1 MPCMKFLFVRP
12 YVCRRLPS
20 DSTSRRTPL
29 PWAMR
34 FPLLGL
40 ARDLQPLA
48 NAHAERTTKKVKDHS
63 FGLWLSRGA
72 WRIRTAVDGFAD
84 RWLSHSSKAPWHHFW
99 FAVAKVQH
107 FICFT
112 KCFAHFFLFLFAFI
126 CFFLLLSFFY
136 LSFIPFFISL
146 IPFSLLSLLAEYFHV
161 LSFGL
166 SSHGLSSQHFLSLR
180 NFLSCFFEHASLIG
194 QP

>member
-1 MPCMKFLFVRP
+1 MWGIKQKNRN
-12 YVCRRLPS
+12 R
-20 DSTSRRTPL
+20 STI
-29 PWAMR
+29 AI
-34 FPLLGL
+34 LLCG
-40 ARDLQPLA
+40 
-48 NAHAERTTKKVKDHS
+48 
-63 FGLWLSRGA
+63 GA

-136 LSFIPFFISL
+136 LSFIPFFYLSY
-146 IPFSLLSLLAEYFHV
+146 PFFFAVLACRILSRPFFWSVIAT
-161 LSFGL
+161 
-166 SSHGLSSQHFLSLR
+166 FLVFKK
-180 NFLSCFFEHASLIG
+180 FLDMFFWARIFNRATIATASRIFYNHPYAPCG
-194 QP
+194 IREGDE

>member
-1 MPCMKFLFVRP
+1 MARNVLERNVLESWRDRITKNNQHC
-12 YVCRRLPS
+12 
-20 DSTSRRTPL
+20 
-29 PWAMR
+29 W
-34 FPLLGL
+34 LL
-40 ARDLQPLA
+40 
-48 NAHAERTTKKVKDHS
+48 
-63 FGLWLSRGA
+63 LWGA

-126 CFFLLLSFFY
+126 CFFLLLSFF
-136 LSFIPFFISL
+136 SHSL
-146 IPFSLLSLLAEYFHV
+146 IPFSLLSLLAEYFYV

-166 SSHGLSSQHFLSLR
+166 SSHGLSSQPFLSLR